1 MFHTTD
7 LKALLLQDYQTITK
21 SELLTQIADI
31 LALIDQTHTH
41 MTAEYK
47 TGEYN
52 YNFKQT
58 LKHLIKTKHSYTMTD
73 LQRKKDLVV
82 HYREMLQLDVM
93 LLTQHMSELLTN
105 DILDPVL
112 LQHHQTKITD
122 LQTQI
127 AHLSAVIKS
136 LKEIVTHQ

>member
-1 MFHTTD
+1 MFHTQD
-7 LKALLLQDYQTITK
+7 LEALLLQDYQTITK

-31 LALIDQTHTH
+31 LALIEQTQDH
-41 MTAEYK
+41 MTSEYK

-58 LKHLIKTKHSYTMTD
+58 LKHLIKIKHTYTMTE

-93 LLTQHMSELLTN
+93 LLTQHMSELLTH
-105 DILDPVL
+105 DILDPQL
-112 LQHHQTKITD
+112 LQQHQTKITD
-122 LQTQI
+122 LQHKI

-136 LKEIVTHQ
+136 LKEIIHHE